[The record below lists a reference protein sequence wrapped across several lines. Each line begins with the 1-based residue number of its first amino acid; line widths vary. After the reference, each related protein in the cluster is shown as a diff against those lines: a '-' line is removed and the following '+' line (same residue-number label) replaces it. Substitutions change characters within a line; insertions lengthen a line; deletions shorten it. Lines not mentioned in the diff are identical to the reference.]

1 MRMFSTWKAVASR
14 GREEMT
20 MSRSS
25 LRIRCTHSMVASASL
40 AGSTVKSW
48 SYLFLKYR
56 ASFAR
61 SPASGSA
68 TGEDSRPA
76 VETTSKST
84 VSGMLR
90 SPGVGVEVRVRA
102 DQRRGALGVDEPGT
116 VASRHLV
123 KAGTANVPDRRPR
136 ALDREIRVVGPQDE
150 HRRRCDRGE
159 LRGREHALRSWPA
172 KTVDRM
178 HQR

>member
-1 MRMFSTWKAVASR
+1 MRMSCTWKADASS
-14 GREEMT
+14 GREAMT

-61 SPASGSA
+61 RPASASA
-68 TGEDSRPA
+68 NGEDSRPA
-76 VETTSKST
+76 VETTWKST
-84 VSGMLR
+84 ASGML
-90 SPGVGVEVRVRA
+90 PALAEIRVRA

-116 VASRHLV
+116 VACRHFV
-123 KAGTANVPDRRPR
+123 KAGAADLADRRLR
-136 ALDREIRVVGPQDE
+136 ALDREIWVVG
-150 HRRRCDRGE
+150 
-159 LRGREHALRSWPA
+159 
-172 KTVDRM
+172 
-178 HQR
+178 